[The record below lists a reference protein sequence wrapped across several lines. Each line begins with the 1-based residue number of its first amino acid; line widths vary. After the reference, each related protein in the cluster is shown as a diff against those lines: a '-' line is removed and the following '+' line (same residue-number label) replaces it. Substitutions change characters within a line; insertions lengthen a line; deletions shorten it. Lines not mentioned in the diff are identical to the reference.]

1 MNQNE
6 RHQSIRAYLLERMP
20 AADREAFEAAMAADP
35 VLAQDVALQLGEI
48 EIGEMLLEEQARGW
62 IAAHRR
68 QRTAWG
74 LFGLKKQVV
83 VTLLAATIALVL
95 AAVWWF
101 RTPETARDTPPVIAH
116 QAPPPPVATAP
127 NGDTAPAQPVRPPA
141 DRYLALAR
149 ENFQEPPLHTLR
161 TPAPANAASYY
172 RQAEQAYSRG
182 EYQHSLDLLAHTDS
196 TQQQLTAFLEA
207 HALFHLGRF
216 QAAAGQFSFLID
228 SNSRQFR
235 YDSEWGLALCR
246 LAEKATRQKALD
258 LLRSLAGQ
266 PDHPYAGRA
275 QTFLKTLSRAARE

>member
-35 VLAQDVALQLGEI
+35 VLAQDVALQVGEI

-74 LFGLKKQVV
+74 LFWSKKQVV

-116 QAPPPPVATAP
+116 QTPPPVTTAP
-127 NGDTAPAQPVRPPA
+127 NGDTAPTAPVRPPS

-161 TPAPANAASYY
+161 TPAPANAASFY
-172 RQAEQAYSRG
+172 RQAEQAYGRG
-182 EYQHSLDLLAHTDS
+182 EYQRTLDLLARTDS
-196 TQQQLTAFLEA
+196 TQQQLAAFLKA

-216 QAAAGQFSFLID
+216 QAAAGQFSFLVD

-246 LAEKATRQKALD
+246 LAEKTTRQKALD
-258 LLRSLAGQ
+258 LLQYMAGQ
-266 PDHPYAGRA
+266 PDHPYAERA
-275 QTFLKTLSRAARE
+275 QALLKTLSRTARE